1 VVGNPGAEVERLEPW
16 QLPAYLQLLQRQ
28 GVGEVTWN
36 QERLSLSEAA
46 RRAPSVSPTA
56 TVVAD
61 GAALYIAEPDHSADD
76 APPPGIVPIQIGPRR
91 REP

>member
-1 VVGNPGAEVERLEPW
+1 MVGNPGAEVERLEPW

-36 QERLSLSEAA
+36 QERLSLAEAA

-76 APPPGIVPIQIGPRR
+76 APPPGVVPIQIGPRR

>member
-1 VVGNPGAEVERLEPW
+1 VVGNSGAEVERLEPW

-36 QERLSLSEAA
+36 QERLSLAEAA

>member
-36 QERLSLSEAA
+36 QERLSLAEAA

-76 APPPGIVPIQIGPRR
+76 APSPGIVPIQIGPRR

>member
-36 QERLSLSEAA
+36 QERLSLAEAA
-46 RRAPSVSPTA
+46 LRAPSVSPTA

-76 APPPGIVPIQIGPRR
+76 APPPGVVPTQIGPRR

>member
-1 VVGNPGAEVERLEPW
+1 VVGNPGGEVERLEPW
-16 QLPAYLQLLQRQ
+16 QLPAYLQALQRQ

-36 QERLSLSEAA
+36 KDRLSLAEAIQ
-46 RRAPSVSPTA
+46 RAPAVSPTA

-61 GAALYIAEPDHSADD
+61 GATLYIAEPDHSADE
-76 APPPGIVPIQIGPRR
+76 ALPPGVVPIQIGPRR